1 MQPVSCLA
9 KSATNPMQA
18 VSCLAK
24 SASHTIHPVSY
35 LAQSTT
41 HTIHPVSYLAQ
52 SASHQCKPSP
62 YLPSVKWKVLI
73 MRQIIKQGQPNC
85 RVFFHDF
92 DDSQRV
98 TFYARI
104 VRLMHVL
111 CIASRQVAGL
121 SYRGKSGKGLKRLAM
136 WRKRV

>member
-9 KSATNPMQA
+9 KSATNPMQ
-18 VSCLAK
+18 
-24 SASHTIHPVSY
+24 PVSY
-35 LAQSTT
+35 IAQSTT

-62 YLPSVKWKVLI
+62 YLPSVKWKVLKL
-73 MRQIIKQGQPNC
+73 RQIIKQDQANFIL
-85 RVFFHDF
+85 FFHDF

-121 SYRGKSGKGLKRLAM
+121 RDRGEK
-136 WRKRV
+136 RKRV